1 MTRIARS
8 LGRAALGCAIL
19 CVLFAAGSAGAEPP
33 LRADEV
39 PAPLVPW
46 WSWALHGEPDP
57 ACPYVVASVARLCA
71 WPSRVALEVVDGG
84 ANFELTAEV
93 WAEAELPL
101 PGREGQWPQDV
112 RVDAAP
118 AVVTARDGVPTLR
131 LAPGRHRLTGRYVW
145 HTPPETLLVP
155 RSYGLLSLRL
165 HGVEVANP
173 QRASDGELWL
183 QTPAATGAEAEVDTF
198 KLQVYRRI
206 ADEIPLQVETLLE
219 LDVAGTQREIVLD
232 GALLAG
238 GVPLRLH
245 ASLPARL
252 EADGRLRL
260 QVRPGHWQLRVDSRQ
275 QGQVS
280 ALARPAG
287 DPSWPAAEVWV
298 FDARPALRVVDVTG
312 AASID
317 PRQTGLPADWQSLP
331 AFRLAAGDSL
341 RFAEQRRGDPE
352 PAPNR
357 LQLTRE
363 LWLDF
368 DGGGWTVRDTIGGEL
383 TRGWRLD
390 AGADLVPGRV
400 LLNGEPQFITEFDG
414 RHGVEVRRGAIDLR
428 ADSRIESVTP
438 LNAVGWAQDFDGL
451 SATLHLPPGWRLW
464 SARGVDEVSDTWLQ
478 RWTLLD
484 LFIVFI
490 VALAVSRLWSW
501 PLGALCLLALVLC
514 WHEGGAPRHVWLH
527 VLAAVALVRALPEGR
542 LRSLIAWYRNGALLV
557 LIVLAL
563 GFAID
568 QVRHGLYPQL
578 DGPYRVDA
586 YAPLDVTQ
594 AAPPAPA
601 VQAGEMAFEKAYRM
615 DPADAAKARSSKAP
629 RPEALGSSAARRHPA
644 RSTYDPQAK
653 IQTGPGLPNWHW
665 HDARLVW
672 NGPVTAA
679 QPLELVLLS
688 PRVNLGLA
696 LLRVA
701 ALALLVAW
709 VLRRA
714 LGGPSGWRYAS
725 LLVLLVG
732 CFNAQAAFD
741 SPDPSLLEELKR
753 RALLPPA
760 CEPDCASLPRLDVTL
775 ADGRLQLRMTLHVDS
790 PLGVPLPGEAEQWQP
805 ATVLVDGAPVAVLRR
820 DEWDQLIVALDAGV
834 HELVLDGPAP
844 RRASFQLA
852 LPLPAQSTQV
862 DAAGWAVDGVAR
874 DTGYATQ
881 LIFTRTQTAGA
892 AAIDGNF
899 DNVDQTSV
907 LPPFFTLERSLE
919 LGLDWRVHYRLT
931 RVTPLGVG
939 AALAIPLLDGEAV
952 TTRGIEVVGRQAK
965 LELGAEETQREWTS
979 VLEKSARITLRA
991 AETSAWAETW
1001 RADIAPIWHVE
1012 LGGIPLVHH
1021 QGNGGARLPTWQPWP
1036 GEEASL
1042 DIARPAGVTG
1052 RTLTIDRSE
1061 LRVAPG
1067 LRANDVSLD
1076 FTLRSSQGGQH
1087 VVELPADAELQ
1098 AVSIGDVAQP
1108 IRQEGRRVSLPVVP
1122 GEQRVSLR
1130 WRSPTSLTPRFTTPA
1145 FSLGTDSVN
1154 AALSVNLPADRWVLF
1169 AGGPALGPAVLF
1181 WGVLLVVALA
1191 SVALGRLKLA
1201 PVPTWQWLLLG
1212 VGLTQCSVAGAVLV
1226 VGWLLALGLRAR
1238 LPAEL
1243 PKWRFNLT
1251 QLALAAL
1258 TLAALSVLF
1267 QAIAQGLLGEPSMQ
1281 IAGNGSSARELR
1293 WFVDRADAAYPQAW
1307 ALSVSIWFYRGLMLA
1322 WALWLAFAVL
1332 GWLGFGWRH
1341 FSRDGVWRRVSLFP
1355 RKRAA

>member
-1 MTRIARS
+1 MTRSARS
-8 LGRAALGCAIL
+8 IRRVAFRCAIL
-19 CVLFAAGSAGAEPP
+19 FAFLIGHVCAEPP
-33 LRADEV
+33 LRIEEV
-39 PAPLVPW
+39 PAPLAPW

-57 ACPYVVASVARLCA
+57 ACPFVVARGARLCA
-71 WPSRVALEVVDGG
+71 WPGRVAFDVSDGG
-84 ANFELTAEV
+84 ASFELAVET

-101 PGREGQWPQDV
+101 PGRDGQWPQDV

-118 AVVTARDGVPTLR
+118 AIVTARDGVPTLR
-131 LAPGRHRLTGRYVW
+131 LAPGRHRIAGRYVW
-145 HTPPETLLVP
+145 QTPPETLQVP
-155 RSYGLLSLRL
+155 PSYGLLGLRL
-165 HGVEVANP
+165 HGVAVANP
-173 QRASDGELWL
+173 QRAPDGELWL
-183 QTPAATGAEAEVDTF
+183 QTPAATGAEAEVDAL
-198 KLQVYRRI
+198 KLQIYRRVV
-206 ADEIPLQVETLLE
+206 DEIPLQVETLLE
-219 LDVAGTQREIVLD
+219 LDVAGTQREVVLD

-238 GVPLRLH
+238 GVPLRLS
-245 ASLPARL
+245 APLLARL
-252 EADGRLRL
+252 EPDGRLRL
-260 QVRPGHWQLRVDSRQ
+260 QVRPGHWQLRVGARQ
-275 QGQVS
+275 QGPVT

-287 DPSWPAAEVWV
+287 DASWPAEEVWV
-298 FDARPALRVVDVTG
+298 FDARPALRVVEVTG

-331 AFRLAAGDSL
+331 AFRLAAGDTL

-368 DGGGWTVRDTIGGEL
+368 DGGGWTVQDTIGGEL

-390 AGADLVPGRV
+390 AGAELVPGRV

-428 ADSRIESVTP
+428 ADSRIESITP
-438 LNAVGWAQDFDGL
+438 LNAVGWAQDFDGV

-527 VLAAVALVRALPEGR
+527 LLAAVALVRALPEGR
-542 LRSLIAWYRNGALLV
+542 LRTLLAWYRNGALLV
-557 LIVLAL
+557 LVVLSL

-568 QVRHGLYPQL
+568 QVRNGLYPQL
-578 DGPYRVDA
+578 DAPYRIDA
-586 YAPLDVTQ
+586 YAPSMSAV
-594 AAPPAPA
+594 PAPA
-601 VQAGEMAFEKAYRM
+601 PPDHELAAGMAAS
-615 DPADAAKARSSKAP
+615 DAAVAELSEPLRRKAP
-629 RPEALGSSAARRHPA
+629 RVAPSPQRYDERYDLGT
-644 RSTYDPQAK
+644 TYDPQAN

-665 HDARLVW
+665 HEARLVW
-672 NGPVTAA
+672 SGPVTAA

-688 PRVNLGLA
+688 PRMNLA
-696 LLRVA
+696 LTILRVA
-701 ALALLVAW
+701 MLALLVAW

-714 LGGPSGWRYAS
+714 LGGPSAWHQAS
-725 LLVLLVG
+725 LLALLVG
-732 CFNAQAAFD
+732 CFNAQAALD
-741 SPDPSLLEELKR
+741 GPDPALLEELKR
-753 RALLPPA
+753 RALLPPVCA
-760 CEPDCASLPRLDVTL
+760 PGCASVPRLAVALDD
-775 ADGRLQLRMTLHVDS
+775 ARLQLRLSVHVDS
-790 PLGVPLPGEAEQWQP
+790 PLGVPLPGQAEQWLP
-805 ATVLVDGAPVAVLRR
+805 DTVLVDGAPAPALRR
-820 DEWDQLIVALDAGV
+820 DEQGRLLVALEAGV
-834 HELVLDGPAP
+834 HEVVLDGPAP
-844 RRASFQLA
+844 RRASFQIT
-852 LPLPAQSTQV
+852 LPIPAQSTRV
-862 DAAGWAVDGVAR
+862 DAAAWAVDGMAR
-874 DTGYATQ
+874 DTAYATQ
-881 LIFTRTQTAGA
+881 LIFTRTQAGGA
-892 AAIDGNF
+892 AAVDGNF
-899 DNVDQTSV
+899 DQPPA
-907 LPPFFTLERSLE
+907 LPPFFTLERRLE
-919 LGLDWRVHYRLT
+919 LGLDWRVHYRLV
-931 RVTPLGVG
+931 RVTPPGVG

-952 TTRGIEVVGRQAK
+952 TTRGIEVAGGQAR
-965 LELGAEETQREWTS
+965 LELGAEESVREWSS

-991 AETSAWAETW
+991 ADTNAWSETW

-1021 QGNGGARLPTWQPWP
+1021 QNDDGARLPTWRPWP

-1042 DIARPAGVTG
+1042 IVARPAGVTG
-1052 RTLTIDRSE
+1052 RTSTIDRSE

-1087 VVELPADAELQ
+1087 VVELPADASLQ

-1154 AALSVNLPADRWVLF
+1154 AALTVSLPADRWVLL

-1181 WGVLLVVALA
+1181 WGVLLVVAIV

-1258 TLAALSVLF
+1258 SLAALGVLF
-1267 QAIAQGLLGEPSMQ
+1267 DAIARGLLGEPSMQ

-1293 WFVDRADAAYPQAW
+1293 WFVDRVGAAHPQAW
-1307 ALSVSIWFYRGLMLA
+1307 VLSVSIWFYRGLMLA

-1332 GWLGFGWRH
+1332 GWLRWGWRH
-1341 FSRDGVWRRVSLFP
+1341 FSRDGVWRRVNLIP
-1355 RKRAA
+1355 RKPTQA